1 MMMRHK
7 VKIQKKNEGSSGR
20 GGGGGEGGEG
30 GCVGMDGNR
39 MGWWVVI
46 VVSSV

>member
-20 GGGGGEGGEG
+20 GGGGEGGRG
-30 GCVGMDGNR
+30 GVWEW
-39 MGWWVVI
+39 MGTGWGGGW
-46 VVSSV
+46 